1 MTQKYRLKYH
11 LDRRLNRISGSCSR
25 RSVGGRGS
33 PALREELLEMP
44 FVVAM
49 RKPVEATPK
58 VVAAN
63 QKAIDERFVMQG
75 SSRP

>member
-1 MTQKYRLKYH
+1 MARAGLWVVQ
-11 LDRRLNRISGSCSR
+11 
-25 RSVGGRGS
+25 GRT
-33 PALREELLEMP
+33 ARREEILEMP
-44 FVVAM
+44 VIVAM
-49 RKPVEATPK
+49 RKQAGATPK